1 MYSVIALL
9 TSTIEGIYTFFFFV
23 KESHLVAHIVLEDD
37 YKKKKNMD
45 NTIREMIDELNGK
58 LPVFKHI
65 SDFVI
70 EEQEFPKTSTLK
82 IKRF

>member
-1 MYSVIALL
+1 M
-9 TSTIEGIYTFFFFV
+9 
-23 KESHLVAHIVLEDD
+23 EDD